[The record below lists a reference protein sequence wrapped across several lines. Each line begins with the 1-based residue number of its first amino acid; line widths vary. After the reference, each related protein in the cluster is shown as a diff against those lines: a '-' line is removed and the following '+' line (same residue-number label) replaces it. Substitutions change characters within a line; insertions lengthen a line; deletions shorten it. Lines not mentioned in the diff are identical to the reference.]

1 MGSWIYDLGW
11 SALLALRQ
19 GPKEALGARKT
30 PGGKG
35 GMWWGDG
42 WEMVGMMVGM
52 WLEG

>member
-11 SALLALRQ
+11 SALLTLRQ

-35 GMWWGDG
+35 GCGMWWGGDV
-42 WEMVGMMVGM
+42 VGMMVGM